1 MEVIFRIQ
9 YGTNWGEDVC
19 ILFSDGQF
27 LPLHT
32 QDGKK
37 WSGTLTLAPTPN
49 PLSYRYVIR
58 KGEQYIRK
66 EWDGVKRNLRLNRGY
81 SRIILDD
88 AWRERPEDS
97 CLYSSAFSGKEK
109 PE

>member
-37 WSGTLTLAPTPN
+37 WSGTLTLAPTPTPAVDCQFPVGLGQSGATDLYPCHN
-49 PLSYRYVIR
+49 GKLPEWQFLSFRCVPNR
-58 KGEQYIRK
+58 A
-66 EWDGVKRNLRLNRGY
+66 GVWE
-81 SRIILDD
+81 I
-88 AWRERPEDS
+88 
-97 CLYSSAFSGKEK
+97 SGI
-109 PE
+109 

>member
-37 WSGTLTLAPTPN
+37 WNGTLTLAPTPN
-49 PLSYRYVIR
+49 PLST
-58 KGEQYIRK
+58 GT
-66 EWDGVKRNLRLNRGY
+66 L
-81 SRIILDD
+81 
-88 AWRERPEDS
+88 
-97 CLYSSAFSGKEK
+97 SGKGNNIYAKSGTESK
-109 PE
+109 GT